1 MSKFIKFM
9 KANKIQ
15 KANEMHPV
23 TASLCDDT
31 GKPLDFEFRH
41 ITSAENENIRAAC
54 TKDVPVTGKPG
65 MYRPKIDTSAYVKK
79 LICAS
84 IVAPDMHDADLQD
97 SYGVKTPED
106 LLMAMV
112 DNPGEYQN
120 LAAYVQQL
128 QGFNVSF
135 EDKVNEA
142 KN

>member
-23 TASLCDDT
+23 TASLCDEN

-65 MYRPKIDTSAYVKK
+65 YVPAQGRYFGLCEK
-79 LICAS
+79 
-84 IVAPDMHDADLQD
+84 ADLCFHC
-97 SYGVKTPED
+97 GP
-106 LLMAMV
+106 
-112 DNPGEYQN
+112 
-120 LAAYVQQL
+120 
-128 QGFNVSF
+128 
-135 EDKVNEA
+135 
-142 KN
+142 